1 MAKRAQPKH
10 HFSPGVVANTAK
22 WLTILITSAAALV
35 SFLSDSNA
43 IGLFG
48 WVASEGLTL
57 SDYVVRNVRVTPA
70 HDTTWAI
77 GDSVYLAALVT
88 DKRGS
93 ALVGTTVEWTTL
105 DPAVAEVDST
115 GIVVTRGSGEAQI
128 VAAVRKYADTVT
140 IVSAQ
145 RLTALRIDADS
156 TVRIPEGDAQPVFA
170 MALDARRHEILGL
183 SPDWSSPDTA
193 ILRVDS
199 LGFVT
204 GVAPG
209 MGTVTATLNGFTA
222 SAAVEVVPV
231 PGTITVVGGDDQRAR
246 VGTAVPRPIVARV
259 WSRGGT
265 PLAGARVR
273 FETGSDGASVTP
285 DTAIADGEGEVRI
298 RWTLGATPGRQSLRL
313 LAVEGDGEASVE
325 AEADPSPA
333 DLVVTA
339 MADSLRARF
348 GTELPEVI
356 RIQARDSTG
365 RVIPGLPVTWTTRDG
380 GTVRGASE
388 RTDSLGMARATWTLG
403 PHAGWQ
409 VLEAQ
414 VGNPTTIPPRAIRAF
429 AEPGAV
435 ARAEIVRGADQR
447 GTVGR
452 ALKERIVIRAL
463 DAEGNPVADVSVSVA
478 PGAGTVT
485 DSSLTTDRKGQA
497 AISWT
502 VGRTS
507 GVQEL
512 VVRVAGV
519 KGPLHVEATV
529 RPLGP
534 GNIVF
539 LHPPATG
546 VAGRALSKPMVVQV
560 TDAYGNAVSDRE
572 VVFSGPA
579 GIVNPQRAM
588 TDDDGKAATEWTL
601 GGAAGKTWLQAV
613 VKGTKL
619 KAVLRLTAK

>member
-35 SFLSDSNA
+35 SFLSDSSA

-57 SDYVVRNVRVTPA
+57 SDYVVRNVRVSPA

-105 DPAVAEVDST
+105 DPSVAEVDSM
-115 GIVVTRGSGEAQI
+115 GVVVTRGAGDARI

-145 RLTALRIDADS
+145 RLAALRIDADS
-156 TVRIPEGDAQPVFA
+156 SVRIPEGDARPLFA

-183 SPDWSSPDTA
+183 SPDWRSADNA

-209 MGTVTATLNGFTA
+209 TGTVTAALDGFTA
-222 SAAVEVVPV
+222 SAVVEVVPV
-231 PGTITVVGGDDQRAR
+231 PGAITVVRGGDQRHR
-246 VGTAVPRPIVARV
+246 VDAPLPSQIVARV

-265 PLAGARVR
+265 PLPGARVR
-273 FETGSDGASVTP
+273 FETGAEGGSVMP
-285 DTAIADGEGEVRI
+285 DTATSDGEGEVRI
-298 RWTLGATPGRQSLRL
+298 RWTLGETPGRQSLHL
-313 LAVEGDGEASVE
+313 LAVDGDGEAVVE
-325 AEADPSPA
+325 AEADPSPDNLA
-333 DLVVTA
+333 VTA
-339 MADSLRARF
+339 LTDSLRARF
-348 GTELPEVI
+348 GTRLPELI
-356 RIQARDSTG
+356 RVQARDSAG
-365 RVIPGLPVTWTTRDG
+365 RVIPGLPVVWTTRDG
-380 GTVRGASE
+380 GSVRGASE
-388 RTDSLGMARATWTLG
+388 RTDSLGMAQATWTLG

-435 ARAEIVRGADQR
+435 ARAEVVRGADQR

-463 DAEGNPVADVSVSVA
+463 DAEGNPVAEIPVTVE
-478 PGAGTVT
+478 PGAGTVA
-485 DSSLTTDRKGQA
+485 DSSLVTDGQGQA
-497 AISWT
+497 RISWT
-502 VGRTS
+502 AGRAS

-519 KGPLHVEATV
+519 KGPLHVRATV

-534 GNIVF
+534 GNIAF
-539 LHPPATG
+539 LHPPAAG
-546 VAGRALSKPMVVQV
+546 AAGRLLPKPVVVQV
-560 TDAYGNAVSDRE
+560 TDAYGNPVSDRE
-572 VVFSGPA
+572 VIFSGPA

-588 TDDDGKAATEWTL
+588 TGDDGKAATEWTL
-601 GGAAGKTWLQAV
+601 GSAAGRTWLQAV